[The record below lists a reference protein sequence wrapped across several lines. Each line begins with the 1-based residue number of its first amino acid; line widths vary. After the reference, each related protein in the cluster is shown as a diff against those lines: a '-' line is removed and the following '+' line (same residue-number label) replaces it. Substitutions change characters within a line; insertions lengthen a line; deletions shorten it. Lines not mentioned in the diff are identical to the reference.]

1 MAKIQDRLNI
11 LKPYIVGIRYLEG
24 IQIVDA
30 MFKEGW
36 TVPDSDIIKKE
47 LVDEPKNYYM
57 FYSQD
62 NDNVTVDTLLDY
74 VEAIININIER
85 ENKFQLLKVKV
96 DELKELFKTNELNK
110 LETLRFTFS
119 DGDSINPKISEL
131 DINLN
136 ESDVVEQS
144 VEIVEQ
150 EDVSEQESLISEDDK
165 FDGFTNGG
173 VGVLNSSNVRTAT
186 YKNQTIE
193 LPPKGNIEVE
203 TYDLPHEM
211 TTGPCECGPE
221 EACGKCMNEKG
232 F

>member
-47 LVDEPKNYYM
+47 LVDGPKNYYM

-74 VEAIININIER
+74 VEGIININIER
-85 ENKFQLLKVKV
+85 ENKFQLLKLKV

-150 EDVSEQESLISEDDK
+150 EDVLEEETIDSTDIT
-165 FDGFTNGG
+165 FTNGG
-173 VGVLNSSNVRTAT
+173 VSTLNSTNVRTAT

-203 TYDLPHEM
+203 TYDLPHDM
-211 TTGPCECGPE
+211 TSGPCDCGPE
-221 EACGKCMNEKG
+221 EACGKCMDEKG

>member
-30 MFKEGW
+30 MFKGGW

-47 LVDEPKNYYM
+47 LVDGPKNYYM
-57 FYSQD
+57 FYSED
-62 NDNVTVDTLLDY
+62 SDNVTVDTLLDY
-74 VEAIININIER
+74 VEGIININIER
-85 ENKFQLLKVKV
+85 ENKFQLLKLKV

-110 LETLRFTFS
+110 LETLRFTFN

-150 EDVSEQESLISEDDK
+150 ENVLEESLVSEDDK
-165 FDGFTNGG
+165 FNGFNGG
-173 VGVLNSSNVRTAT
+173 VGVLNSNNVRTAT

-203 TYDLPHEM
+203 TYELPHDM
-211 TTGPCECGPE
+211 TTGTCDCGPE
-221 EACGKCMNEKG
+221 EACGKCMDEKG
-232 F
+232 Y